1 MGLVLTCVWFC
12 IFVATIV
19 VTAIASVFL
28 AWLIDDHDFMP
39 YSAWFLTSLGFS
51 ICLTYILSM
60 KGII

>member
-1 MGLVLTCVWFC
+1 MGLVTICVWFC

-19 VTAIASVFL
+19 GTGIISFL
-28 AWLIDDHDFMP
+28 IAWLNDDNELASFF
-39 YSAWFLTSLGFS
+39 AWFLTSLGFS